1 MFPGT
6 LDLFASIDQNVPLFI
21 TEYGFWTY
29 LILFAIVVC
38 ETGLVITSFLPG
50 DSLLFVSGL
59 SAASGLLSL
68 PVLIVLFWVAG
79 ITGSILNYWIG
90 RHVGTKVLREKFPD
104 LVRKDYLDR
113 TERYFER
120 FGGKTIFI
128 SRFIPLVRTFAPFLA
143 GVSRME
149 YRKFLVFS
157 ILSAAIW
164 AAVMPTIGYLFGT
177 SPWIQQNIIWFIYG
191 MIILT
196 LATVVVIVVALVHGY
211 FKRSRVIA
219 PDQQE

>member
-1 MFPGT
+1 MIPGT
-6 LDLFASIDQNVPLFI
+6 LELFASIDQNVPQII

-68 PVLIVLFWVAG
+68 PVLYAIFWVAG
-79 ITGSILNYWIG
+79 VTGSILNYWIG

-149 YRKFLVFS
+149 YRKFLIYSV
-157 ILSAAIW
+157 LSAALW
-164 AAVMPTIGYLFGT
+164 AAFMPTIGYLFGM
-177 SPWIQQNIIWFIYG
+177 SPWIQQYITWFIYG
-191 MIILT
+191 MIILM
-196 LATVVVIVVALVHGY
+196 LATVVVIFLALIHG
-211 FKRSRVIA
+211 FIKSRRSGH
-219 PDQQE
+219 

>member
-1 MFPGT
+1 MIPGT
-6 LDLFASIDQNVPLFI
+6 LELFASIDQNVPLFI

-29 LILFAIVVC
+29 MILFGIVVC

-68 PVLIVLFWVAG
+68 PVLYAIFWVAG
-79 ITGSILNYWIG
+79 VTGSILNYGIG

-143 GVSRME
+143 GVSRMD
-149 YRKFLVFS
+149 YRTFLIYSV
-157 ILSAAIW
+157 LSAALW
-164 AAVMPTIGYLFGT
+164 AAVMPTIGYLFGL
-177 SPWIQQNIIWFIYG
+177 SPWIQQYITWFIYG
-191 MIILT
+191 MIILM
-196 LATVVVIVVALVHGY
+196 LATVVVIFVALIHG
-211 FKRSRVIA
+211 FIRSRRSSR
-219 PDQQE
+219 

>member
-1 MFPGT
+1 MIPGT
-6 LDLFASIDQNVPLFI
+6 LELFASIDQNVPLFI

-68 PVLIVLFWVAG
+68 PVLYAIFWAAG

-90 RHVGTKVLREKFPD
+90 HHVGTKVLREKFPD

-149 YRKFLVFS
+149 YRTFLIYSV
-157 ILSAAIW
+157 LSAALW
-164 AAVMPTIGYLFGT
+164 AVVMPTIGYLFGM
-177 SPWIQQNIIWFIYG
+177 SPWVQQYITWFIYG
-191 MIILT
+191 MIILM
-196 LATVVVIVVALVHGY
+196 LATVAVIFLALIHG
-211 FKRSRVIA
+211 FIRSRRSGR
-219 PDQQE
+219 

>member
-1 MFPGT
+1 MFPGA
-6 LDLFASIDQNVPLFI
+6 LDVLASIDQNVPLFI

-29 LILFAIVVC
+29 LILFAISVC

-68 PVLIVLFWVAG
+68 PVLIALFCVAG
-79 ITGSILNYWIG
+79 ITGSVINYWIG

-128 SRFIPLVRTFAPFLA
+128 ARFIPLVRTFAPFLA
-143 GVSRME
+143 GVSRMD
-149 YRKFLVFS
+149 YRKFLIFS
-157 ILSAAIW
+157 VLSAAIW
-164 AAVMPTIGYLFGT
+164 GAFMPTIGYLFGT
-177 SPWIQQNIIWFIYG
+177 SPWIQQYILWFIYG

-196 LATVVVIVVALVHGY
+196 LATVLVIIAALVHGY
-211 FKRSRVIA
+211 FKRSAGTGKDEEV
-219 PDQQE
+219 

>member
-1 MFPGT
+1 MIPGMPE
-6 LDLFASIDQNVPLFI
+6 LFVSIDQNVPLFI

-29 LILFAIVVC
+29 MILFGIVVC

-68 PVLIVLFWVAG
+68 PVLFAIFWVAG
-79 ITGSILNYWIG
+79 VTGSILNYWIG

-149 YRKFLVFS
+149 YRKFLIYSV
-157 ILSAAIW
+157 LSAGIW
-164 AAVMPTIGYLFGT
+164 AVAMPTLGYLFGL
-177 SPWIQQNIIWFIYG
+177 SPWIQQYITLFIYG
-191 MIILT
+191 MIILM
-196 LATVVVIVVALVHGY
+196 LATVVVIFVALIHG
-211 FKRSRVIA
+211 FIQSRRSNR
-219 PDQQE
+219 

>member
-1 MFPGT
+1 MIPGAF
-6 LDLFASIDQNVPLFI
+6 DLFASIDQSVPLFI
-21 TEYGFWTY
+21 SEYGFWTY

-50 DSLLFVSGL
+50 DSLLFVAGL

-68 PVLIVLFWVAG
+68 PVLVAIFWIAG
-79 ITGSILNYWIG
+79 ITGSIVNYWIG

-128 SRFIPLVRTFAPFLA
+128 ARFIPLVRTFAPFLA

-157 ILSAAIW
+157 VLSAAIW
-164 AAVMPTIGYLFGT
+164 AVVMPTIGYLFGT
-177 SPWIQQNIIWFIYG
+177 NPWIRENITWFIYG
-191 MIILT
+191 MAIIMF
-196 LATVVVIVVALVHGY
+196 ATIVVILLALIHG
-211 FKRSRVIA
+211 FIVSRRSGRGSA
-219 PDQQE
+219 

>member
-1 MFPGT
+1 MIPGT
-6 LDLFASIDQNVPLFI
+6 LELFASIDQNVPQII

-29 LILFAIVVC
+29 MILFGIVVC

-68 PVLIVLFWVAG
+68 PVLYAIFWVAG
-79 ITGSILNYWIG
+79 VTGSILNYGIG

-143 GVSRME
+143 GVSRMD
-149 YRKFLVFS
+149 YRTFLIYSV
-157 ILSAAIW
+157 LSAALW
-164 AAVMPTIGYLFGT
+164 AAVMPTIGYLFGL
-177 SPWIQQNIIWFIYG
+177 SPWIQQYITWFIYG
-191 MIILT
+191 MIILM
-196 LATVVVIVVALVHGY
+196 LATVAVIFLALIHG
-211 FKRSRVIA
+211 FIRSRRSGR
-219 PDQQE
+219 

>member
-1 MFPGT
+1 MIPGT
-6 LDLFASIDQNVPLFI
+6 LELFASIDQNVPLFI

-68 PVLIVLFWVAG
+68 PVLYATFWVAG
-79 ITGSILNYWIG
+79 IAGSILNYWIG
-90 RHVGTKVLREKFPD
+90 HHVGTKVLREKFPD

-149 YRKFLVFS
+149 YRTFLIYSV
-157 ILSAAIW
+157 LSAALW
-164 AAVMPTIGYLFGT
+164 AVVMPTIGYLFGM
-177 SPWIQQNIIWFIYG
+177 SPWVQQYITWFIYG
-191 MIILT
+191 MIILM
-196 LATVVVIVVALVHGY
+196 LATVAVIFLALIHG
-211 FKRSRVIA
+211 FIRSRRSGR
-219 PDQQE
+219 